1 MTRVLIADDHKL
13 VRQGLRFLLDQEDG
27 FEVVGE
33 CEDGSTV
40 LDAVG
45 RLAVDI
51 VLLDLLM
58 PNVDG
63 ISVLRELQR
72 EEPHVRVLILT
83 SLRSDDRVHQA
94 LSARA
99 SGYLLKTAGVEEVIS
114 TLRAVAAG
122 GVVLDRAIASQALRR
137 SDSVIERLSA
147 RELDVLRA
155 VGRGCSNKEI
165 SHELGIREETVK
177 THVSH
182 VLAKLGLQDRTQAAI
197 FAVREGLVPLS
208 DEPSC

>member
-27 FEVVGE
+27 FEIVGE
-33 CEDGSTV
+33 CADGSTV

-63 ISVLRELQR
+63 ISVLRQLQR
-72 EEPHVRVLILT
+72 EVPHVRVLILT

-94 LSARA
+94 LSAGA

-122 GVVLDRAIASQALRR
+122 GVVLDGAIASQALRR
-137 SDSVIERLSA
+137 TESVIERLSA
-147 RELDVLRA
+147 RELEVLRA
-155 VGRGCSNKEI
+155 VGRGYSNKEI
-165 SHELGIREETVK
+165 SHELGIREETAK

-182 VLAKLGLQDRTQAAI
+182 MLAKLGLQDRTQAAI

-208 DEPSC
+208 DEPSR